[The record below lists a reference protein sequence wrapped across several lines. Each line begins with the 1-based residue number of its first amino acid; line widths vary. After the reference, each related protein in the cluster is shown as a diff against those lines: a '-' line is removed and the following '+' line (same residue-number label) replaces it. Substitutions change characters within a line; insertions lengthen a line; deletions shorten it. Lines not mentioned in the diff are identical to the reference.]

1 LLLIVSWPVAAP
13 AVVGSNCICSVAVC
27 AGFSVNGK
35 LPPTVVKP
43 APVIAAAL
51 MVTAD
56 VPVDVSVT
64 VWIVAVFNATLP
76 KLRLAV
82 LTVSCGFAATPVPLK
97 ATIAVLLVDE
107 LLPIVNCPATA
118 PPVVGRNCIC
128 KVSDWLG
135 FSVTGKLPA
144 TMVKLAPA
152 IEAELTVT
160 ADVPVD
166 VSVTAWVV
174 AEFTVTLPKLKLAV
188 LTVNWGFAAAVPV
201 PLKDTTA
208 VLFVDELLL
217 IVNCPATAPVVV
229 GRNCI
234 CSVTDWLGF
243 SVTAKLPP
251 TMAKPAP
258 AIAAELT
265 VTADVPVDVS
275 VTAWVV
281 FEFTV
286 TLPKLKLAV
295 LTVNCGFAAAA
306 PVPLKATSA
315 VLFVDELLLMV
326 NCPANAEAV
335 VGRNC
340 ICSVT
345 DWLGFSVTGKL
356 PPTMA
361 KPPPAITAEL
371 TVTADVPADVSVTA

>member
-1 LLLIVSWPVAAP
+1 
-13 AVVGSNCICSVAVC
+13 
-27 AGFSVNGK
+27 
-35 LPPTVVKP
+35 
-43 APVIAAAL
+43 

-64 VWIVAVFNATLP
+64 VWIVAEFTVTLP
-76 KLRLAV
+76 KPRLAV
-82 LTVSCGFAATPVPLK
+82 LTVNCGFAATPVPLK

-144 TMVKLAPA
+144 TMVNPAPA
-152 IEAELTVT
+152 IEAELIVT

-166 VSVTAWVV
+166 VSVAARVV
-174 AEFTVTLPKLKLAV
+174 A
-188 LTVNWGFAAAVPV
+188 
-201 PLKDTTA
+201 
-208 VLFVDELLL
+208 
-217 IVNCPATAPVVV
+217 
-229 GRNCI
+229 
-234 CSVTDWLGF
+234 
-243 SVTAKLPP
+243 
-251 TMAKPAP
+251 
-258 AIAAELT
+258 
-265 VTADVPVDVS
+265 
-275 VTAWVV
+275 
-281 FEFTV
+281 EFTV

-335 VGRNC
+335 VGRNF

-356 PPTMA
+356 PPTMT
-361 KPPPAITAEL
+361 KPPPAIAAEL